1 MVTHHVASP
10 MDRMGGNCK
19 LSACCQQDVCTMPN
33 NFTAV
38 GLRDAT
44 LKDPN
49 LDEMP
54 AHCTYIARDIV
65 GCMVLSTRMDFRP
78 MSN

>member
-1 MVTHHVASP
+1 
-10 MDRMGGNCK
+10 MGDHRLSNIMADHRLSNMMGDHLGKTCRYWSCK
-19 LSACCQQDVCTMPN
+19 LSTHCQQDVCMMPN

-49 LDEMP
+49 L
-54 AHCTYIARDIV
+54 ARCLHTVHILP
-65 GCMVLSTRMDFRP
+65 GT
-78 MSN
+78 